1 MEDQEL
7 RQLVDGGCG
16 HSAKE
21 IAESAEIGGWCL
33 VAAAVVL
40 LLVSIW

>member
-1 MEDQEL
+1 MEDREL
-7 RQLVDGGCG
+7 RQLVEGGCG

-21 IAESAEIGGWCL
+21 LEDSANAGWICL
-33 VAAAVVL
+33 ALAAVVL